1 MAQAYNKEFLVSAY
15 ISRFLPHCS
24 IEQLVALEQ
33 NALSFYDSVGRD
45 KFRQYASLD
54 ADAIKQY
61 KALVVE
67 VVDTLVLEISATRRE
82 GSSPS

>member
-1 MAQAYNKEFLVSAY
+1 MAQAYNKEFLVNAY
-15 ISRFLPHCS
+15 ISRFLPHCN
-24 IEQLVALEQ
+24 IEQLVVLEQ
-33 NALSFYDSVGRD
+33 NAQTFYDKVGRD

-67 VVDTLVLEISATRRE
+67 R
-82 GSSPS
+82 